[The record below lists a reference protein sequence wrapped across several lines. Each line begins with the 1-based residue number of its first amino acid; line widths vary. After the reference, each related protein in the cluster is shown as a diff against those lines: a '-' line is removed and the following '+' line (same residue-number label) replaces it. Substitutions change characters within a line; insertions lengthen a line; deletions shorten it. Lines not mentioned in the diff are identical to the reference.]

1 MDRDSVGIG
10 LLGMGVVGGGVVQVI
25 TEKRSH
31 LTDMI
36 GSPIELRGVL
46 VRDPSKPRAVELPD
60 GLITTDP
67 RDILENP
74 EVDIVVELIGGE
86 QPARQHIFDGLS
98 RHKHIVTA
106 NKEVMAR
113 YGFDIKRY
121 ADDRRARVLY
131 EAAVAGGTP
140 IIAPLMRDLVAND
153 VVTIHG
159 IINGTTNYI
168 LTRMEQ
174 DGADFGDAL
183 AEAQRLGYAEADPTN
198 DIEGIDAAYKLA
210 ILATLGFRERVT
222 DIDVYHEGITRLSAK
237 DFQYA
242 RELGYAIKLLGIAS
256 ATPAGLQVRVHPAL
270 VHQDAMIAKV
280 DGVLNAVEIQTDLAG
295 KLLFHGAGAGALPTA
310 SAVIADIVDIARDI
324 TAGTIAR
331 PADAVKCASE
341 FGRSAQSA
349 KVQTDDGAQPERGL
363 MSISEL
369 DTRYY
374 IRLTAADR
382 PGVLAQVGGV
392 FAEHNIS
399 IASAIQKETDDVAQR
414 AEIVLMTHR
423 ANEASMQQAI
433 LELRALDTV
442 ADVGNMIRVEEW

>member
-1 MDRDSVGIG
+1 MNVNKDSIGIG
-10 LLGMGVVGGGVVQVI
+10 LLGMGVVGGGVAQI
-25 TEKRSH
+25 IEQKQPH
-31 LTDMI
+31 LSDMV
-36 GSPIELRGVL
+36 GCPVELRGVL
-46 VRDPSKPRAVELPD
+46 VRDLSKSRAIDLAD
-60 GLITTDP
+60 GLVTTDP
-67 RDILENP
+67 SGVLDNP
-74 EVDIVVELIGGE
+74 EVDILVELIGGE
-86 QPARQHIFDGLS
+86 EPAREYILKALS
-98 RHKHIVTA
+98 GGKHVVTA

-113 YGFDIKRY
+113 HGFDILGY
-121 ADDRRARVLY
+121 ARKQRVRVLF

-140 IIAPLMRDLVAND
+140 IIAPLIRDLVAND

-198 DIEGIDAAYKLA
+198 DVEGIDAAYKLA

-222 DIDVYHEGITRLSAK
+222 DDDVFHEGITRLTAR

-256 ATPAGLQVRVHPAL
+256 ADSGALHARVHPAF
-270 VHQDAMIAKV
+270 VREDAMIANV
-280 DGVLNAVEIQTDLAG
+280 NGVLNAVEIQTDLAG
-295 KLLFHGAGAGALPTA
+295 KLLFHGAGAGAMPTT

-324 TAGTIAR
+324 SAGV
-331 PADAVKCASE
+331 DNFV
-341 FGRSAQSA
+341 
-349 KVQTDDGAQPERGL
+349 QPENGGQDAEVGGGVRP
-363 MSISEL
+363 ISEL
-369 DTRYY
+369 ETRYY

-399 IASAIQKETDDVAQR
+399 IASAIQKETDEVAQR

-423 ANEASMQQAI
+423 ANEAAMQQAI
-433 LELRALDTV
+433 VELEALETV
-442 ADVGNMIRVEEW
+442 AEVGNLIRVEEW

>member
-1 MDRDSVGIG
+1 
-10 LLGMGVVGGGVVQVI
+10 MGVVGGGVAQIVEQ
-25 TEKRSH
+25 KRHH
-31 LTDMI
+31 LSGMI
-36 GSPIELRGVL
+36 GCAVELKGVL
-46 VRDPSKPRAVELPD
+46 VRDPSRARAIDLDD
-60 GLITTDP
+60 GLITTDSS
-67 RDILENP
+67 RILDNP
-74 EVDIVVELIGGE
+74 EVDILVELIGGE
-86 QPARQHIFDGLS
+86 EPAREYIFEAMSG
-98 RHKHIVTA
+98 RKHVVTA
-106 NKEVMAR
+106 NKEVMSR
-113 YGFDIKRY
+113 HGFDILRY
-121 ADDRRARVLY
+121 ARKQRVRVLF

-198 DIEGIDAAYKLA
+198 DVEGIDAAYKLA

-222 DIDVYHEGITRLSAK
+222 DDDVFHEGITRLTSR

-256 ATPAGLQVRVHPAL
+256 ADSGALHARVHPAF
-270 VHQDAMIAKV
+270 VREDAMIANV
-280 DGVLNAVEIQTDLAG
+280 NGVLNAVEIQTDLAG
-295 KLLFHGAGAGALPTA
+295 KLLFHGAGAGAMPTT

-324 TAGTIAR
+324 SAGVDNFVQPENGGQSNGEDVTTAGGVR
-331 PADAVKCASE
+331 P
-341 FGRSAQSA
+341 
-349 KVQTDDGAQPERGL
+349 
-363 MSISEL
+363 ISEL
-369 DTRYY
+369 ETRYY

-392 FAEHNIS
+392 FAEHSIS
-399 IASAIQKETDDVAQR
+399 IASAIQKETDEVAQR

-423 ANEASMQQAI
+423 ANEAAMQQAI
-433 LELRALDTV
+433 VELEALDTV
-442 ADVGNMIRVEEW
+442 AEVGNLIRVEEW

>member
-1 MDRDSVGIG
+1 MNRASIGIG
-10 LLGMGVVGGGVVQVI
+10 LLGMGVVGGGVAQI
-25 TEKRSH
+25 INQKQSH
-31 LTDMI
+31 LGDMVGCPVEI
-36 GSPIELRGVL
+36 KGVL
-46 VRDPSKPRAVELPD
+46 VRDPSRPRAIDVPD
-60 GLITTDP
+60 GLITTDAS
-67 RDILENP
+67 DILDNP
-74 EVDIVVELIGGE
+74 EVDILVELIGGE
-86 QPARQHIFDGLS
+86 EPAREYIFKAMS
-98 RHKHIVTA
+98 RRKHIVTA
-106 NKEVMAR
+106 NKEVMSR
-113 YGFDIKRY
+113 HGFDIQKY
-121 ADDRRARVLY
+121 ARQQRVRVLF

-222 DIDVYHEGITRLSAK
+222 DDDVFHEGITRLTAR

-256 ATPAGLQVRVHPAL
+256 ADRGAVQARVHPAL
-270 VHQDAMIAKV
+270 VREDAMLAKV
-280 DGVLNAVEIQTDLAG
+280 NGVLNAVEIQTDLAG
-295 KLLFHGAGAGALPTA
+295 KLLFHGAGAGAMPTT
-310 SAVIADIVDIARDI
+310 SAVIADVVNIARDI
-324 TAGTIAR
+324 NAGVSDSSPTESDDQGNDAGAAVTGAVR
-331 PADAVKCASE
+331 P
-341 FGRSAQSA
+341 
-349 KVQTDDGAQPERGL
+349 
-363 MSISEL
+363 ISEL
-369 DTRYY
+369 ETRYY

-399 IASAIQKETDDVAQR
+399 IASAIQKETDEVAQR

-423 ANEASMQQAI
+423 ANEAGMQQAI
-433 LELRALDTV
+433 LELEALDTV
-442 ADVGNMIRVEEW
+442 AEVGNLIRVEEW

>member
-1 MDRDSVGIG
+1 MNRDSIGIG
-10 LLGMGVVGGGVVQVI
+10 LLGMGVVGGGVAQI
-25 TEKRSH
+25 INQKQSH
-31 LTDMI
+31 LVDMVGCPVEI
-36 GSPIELRGVL
+36 KGVL
-46 VRDPSKPRAVELPD
+46 VRDPSRPRAIDVPD
-60 GLITTDP
+60 GLITTDVS
-67 RDILENP
+67 DILDNP
-74 EVDIVVELIGGE
+74 EVDILVELIGGE
-86 QPARQHIFDGLS
+86 EPAREYIFEAMS
-98 RHKHIVTA
+98 RRKHIVTA
-106 NKEVMAR
+106 NKEVMSR
-113 YGFDIKRY
+113 HGFDIQKY
-121 ADDRRARVLY
+121 ARQQRVRVLF

-222 DIDVYHEGITRLSAK
+222 DDDVFHEGITRLTAR

-256 ATPAGLQVRVHPAL
+256 ADRGSVQARVHPAL
-270 VHQDAMIAKV
+270 VREDAMLAKV
-280 DGVLNAVEIQTDLAG
+280 NGVLNAVEIQTDLAG
-295 KLLFHGAGAGALPTA
+295 KLLFHGAGAGAMPTT
-310 SAVIADIVDIARDI
+310 SAVIADIVNIARDI
-324 TAGTIAR
+324 KAGVSDSSPTESGDQGNDDDAAAKGAVR
-331 PADAVKCASE
+331 P
-341 FGRSAQSA
+341 
-349 KVQTDDGAQPERGL
+349 
-363 MSISEL
+363 ISEL
-369 DTRYY
+369 ETRYY

-392 FAEHNIS
+392 FAEHDIS
-399 IASAIQKETDDVAQR
+399 IASAIQKETDEVAQR

-423 ANEASMQQAI
+423 ANEAGMQQAI
-433 LELRALDTV
+433 LELEALDTV
-442 ADVGNMIRVEEW
+442 AEVGNLIRVEEW

>member
-1 MDRDSVGIG
+1 MTKDSIGIG
-10 LLGMGVVGGGVVQVI
+10 LLGMGVVGGGVAQIVARKQ
-25 TEKRSH
+25 SH
-31 LTDMI
+31 LRGMV
-36 GSPIELRGVL
+36 GCPVELRGVL
-46 VRDPSKPRAVELPD
+46 VRDPSRPRAIDLPD

-67 RDILENP
+67 SDVLDNP
-74 EVDIVVELIGGE
+74 EVDILVELIGGE
-86 QPARQHIFDGLS
+86 DPAREYILS
-98 RHKHIVTA
+98 AMSSGKHVVTA

-113 YGFDIKRY
+113 HGFDIQRY
-121 ADDRRARVLY
+121 ARQQRVRVLF

-140 IIAPLMRDLVAND
+140 IIAPLVRDLVAND

-222 DIDVYHEGITRLSAK
+222 DDDVFHEGITRLTAR

-256 ATPAGLQVRVHPAL
+256 SDDGTLQVRVHPAF
-270 VHQDAMIAKV
+270 VREDAMIAKV
-280 DGVLNAVEIQTDLAG
+280 NGVLNAVEIQTDLAG
-295 KLLFHGAGAGALPTA
+295 KLLFHGAGAGAMPTT

-324 TAGTIAR
+324 NAGVS
-331 PADAVKCASE
+331 D
-341 FGRSAQSA
+341 SAQPDSDVQGSDGSA
-349 KVQTDDGAQPERGL
+349 AGAVRP
-363 MSISEL
+363 ISEL
-369 DTRYY
+369 ETRYY

-392 FAEHNIS
+392 FAEHDIS
-399 IASAIQKETDDVAQR
+399 IASAIQKETDEVAQR

-423 ANEASMQQAI
+423 ANEAAMQQAI
-433 LELRALDTV
+433 LELQALDTV
-442 ADVGNMIRVEEW
+442 AEVGNLIRVEEW